1 MHGEAATLRVT
12 DLVRNELGLPDAGVD
27 VIDGGASGM
36 RVTVTLVDEDRSSVA
51 ALERV
56 LAAYLFEASVEVL

>member
-1 MHGEAATLRVT
+1 MHGEAATVRVT

-27 VIDGGASGM
+27 VIDGGARGM
-36 RVTVTLVDEDRSSVA
+36 RVTVTLVEEDRSFVP